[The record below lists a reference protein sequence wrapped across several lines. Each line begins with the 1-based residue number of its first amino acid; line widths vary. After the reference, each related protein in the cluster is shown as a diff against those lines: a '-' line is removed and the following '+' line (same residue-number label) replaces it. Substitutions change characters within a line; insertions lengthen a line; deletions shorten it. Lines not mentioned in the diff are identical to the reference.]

1 VSVAAAVMTAPGH
14 VELQRFPTPEPAPGA
29 VVLDMRISGICGT
42 DKHTFRGETLQYAGT
57 PHERQ
62 IGYPLICGH
71 ENVGTIA
78 AIGGADEVADAAG
91 LPLRAGDRVVPAA
104 NVTCGR
110 CWFCRSGQ
118 PYYLCEHMEDYGNSL
133 GCAEPPHLFGGWSE
147 QMYLLPGTAL
157 FRVPDE
163 LPDEVAVLTEPM
175 AVTHG
180 LDAARRL
187 RGHGF
192 GESVAVLGVGPL
204 GLCHLLKARL
214 TGCGRLVAID
224 VLQSRLDLAAD
235 LGATLLLRADE
246 LGPDELVARVREH
259 TGGRGADVVVD
270 TSGVPQT
277 FPTAL
282 ALVRMGGVVVEPGA
296 FVDLGP
302 VGVNPTADI
311 CTRDVAVIGV
321 GGERLDDYAP
331 ALELLAQNLRR
342 LPLERIVTHRLPLA
356 EAQHGVELAQRDG
369 AMKVVLQA

>member
-62 IGYPLICGH
+62 TGYPLICGH

-157 FRVPDE
+157 FRVQDE

>member
-1 VSVAAAVMTAPGH
+1 
-14 VELQRFPTPEPAPGA
+14 
-29 VVLDMRISGICGT
+29 
-42 DKHTFRGETLQYAGT
+42 
-57 PHERQ
+57 
-62 IGYPLICGH
+62 
-71 ENVGTIA
+71 
-78 AIGGADEVADAAG
+78 
-91 LPLRAGDRVVPAA
+91 
-104 NVTCGR
+104 
-110 CWFCRSGQ
+110 
-118 PYYLCEHMEDYGNSL
+118 MEDYGNSL
-133 GCAEPPHLFGGWSE
+133 GCAAPPHLFGGWSE

-214 TGCGRLVAID
+214 IGCGRLVAID
-224 VLQSRLDLAAD
+224 VLPSRLDLAAD

-246 LGPDELVARVREH
+246 HDAEELAARVREH

-270 TSGVPQT
+270 ASGVPST

-282 ALVRMGGVVVEPGA
+282 RLVRTGGVVVEAGA

-302 VGVNPTADI
+302 VGVNPAADV

-321 GGERLDDYAP
+321 GGETLDGYAP
-331 ALELLAQNLRR
+331 ALELLARNLRR

-356 EAQHGVELAQRDG
+356 DAQHGVELAQRDG
-369 AMKVVLQA
+369 AMKVVLQAS

>member
-187 RGHGF
+187 RGHSF